1 MNTDYNKKLLENMYE
16 ALNSQDLE
24 AQHQYWHDD
33 MVWHGPP
40 GFGDIHGIENFK
52 YKVLSPFY
60 QAFPDYHVK
69 NDIVVA
75 EDNWIS
81 ATGFLTGT
89 HKGTYLGVEPTG
101 VAIKMQFSDFWSIK
115 DGKFLDNYVMVDN
128 HGVFEQMGL
137 KFNS

>member
-40 GFGDIHGIENFK
+40 GFGDIYGIENFK

-101 VAIKMQFSDFWSIK
+101 VAIKMQFSDFWS
-115 DGKFLDNYVMVDN
+115 
-128 HGVFEQMGL
+128 
-137 KFNS
+137 

>member
-1 MNTDYNKKLLENMYE
+1 MTLDESKKLLADMYD
-16 ALNSQDLE
+16 ALNAQDLE
-24 AQHQYWHDD
+24 AQHKYWHDD
-33 MVWHGPP
+33 MVWHGPA

-52 YKVLSPFY
+52 YKVLKPFY
-60 QAFPDYHVK
+60 EAFPDYHVK

-75 EDNWIS
+75 EGNWIS

-89 HKGTYLGVEPTG
+89 HSGTYLGVEPTG
-101 VAIKMQFSDFWSIK
+101 KSIKMQFSDFWTIK

-137 KFNS
+137 KFK

>member
-1 MNTDYNKKLLENMYE
+1 MTLDESKKLLADMYD
-16 ALNSQDLE
+16 ALNAQDLE
-24 AQHQYWHDD
+24 AQHKYWHDN

-40 GFGDIHGIENFK
+40 GFGDTHGIENFK
-52 YKVLSPFY
+52 YKVLKPFY
-60 QAFPDYHVK
+60 EAFPDYHVK

-75 EDNWIS
+75 EGEWIS

-89 HKGTYLGVEPTG
+89 HSGTYLGVEPTG
-101 VAIKMQFSDFWSIK
+101 KSIKMQFSDFWTIK

-137 KFNS
+137 KFK

>member
-1 MNTDYNKKLLENMYE
+1 MTLDESKKLLADMYD
-16 ALNSQDLE
+16 ALNAQDLE
-24 AQHQYWHDD
+24 AQHKYWHDD

-40 GFGDIHGIENFK
+40 GLGDIHGIENFK
-52 YKVLSPFY
+52 YKVLKPFY
-60 QAFPDYHVK
+60 EAFPDYHVK

-75 EDNWIS
+75 EGEWIS

-89 HKGTYLGVEPTG
+89 HSGTYLGVEPTG
-101 VAIKMQFSDFWSIK
+101 KSIKMQFSDFWTIK

-137 KFNS
+137 KFK

>member
-1 MNTDYNKKLLENMYE
+1 
-16 ALNSQDLE
+16 
-24 AQHQYWHDD
+24 

-52 YKVLSPFY
+52 YKVLKPFY
-60 QAFPDYHVK
+60 DAFPDYHVK

-75 EDNWIS
+75 EGEWIS

-89 HKGTYLGVEPTG
+89 HRGTYLGVEATG
-101 VAIKMQFSDFWSIK
+101 KSIKMQFSDFWTIK
-115 DGKFLDNYVMVDN
+115 EGKFLDNYVMCDN

-137 KFNS
+137 KFK

>member
-1 MNTDYNKKLLENMYE
+1 MNIEDSKKLLENMYE
-16 ALNSQDLE
+16 ALNAQDLE
-24 AQHQYWHDD
+24 AHHKYWHDN

-40 GFGDIHGIENFK
+40 GFGDIHRIDNFK
-52 YKVLSPFY
+52 YKVLKPFY
-60 QAFPDYHVK
+60 EAFPDYHVK

-75 EDNWIS
+75 EGEWIS

-89 HKGTYLGVEPTG
+89 HSGTYLGVEATG
-101 VAIKMQFSDFWSIK
+101 KSIKMQFSDFWTIK

-137 KFNS
+137 KFK

>member
-1 MNTDYNKKLLENMYE
+1 
-16 ALNSQDLE
+16 
-24 AQHQYWHDD
+24 

-52 YKVLSPFY
+52 YKVLKPFY
-60 QAFPDYHVK
+60 EAFPDYHVK

-75 EDNWIS
+75 EGKWIS

-89 HKGTYLGVEPTG
+89 HSGTYLGVEPTG
-101 VAIKMQFSDFWSIK
+101 KSIKMQFSDFWTIK

-137 KFNS
+137 KFK

>member
-1 MNTDYNKKLLENMYE
+1 MTLDESKKLLENMYD
-16 ALNSQDLE
+16 ALNAQDLE
-24 AQHQYWHDD
+24 AQHKYWHDN
-33 MVWHGPP
+33 MVWHGPS

-52 YKVLSPFY
+52 YKVLKPFY
-60 QAFPDYHVK
+60 EAFPDYHVK

-75 EDNWIS
+75 EGEWIS

-89 HKGTYLGVEPTG
+89 HSGTYLGVEATG
-101 VAIKMQFSDFWSIK
+101 KSIKMQFSDFWTIK

-137 KFNS
+137 SFK

>member
-52 YKVLSPFY
+52 YKVLSLFIRR
-60 QAFPDYHVK
+60 FP
-69 NDIVVA
+69 I
-75 EDNWIS
+75 
-81 ATGFLTGT
+81 T
-89 HKGTYLGVEPTG
+89 
-101 VAIKMQFSDFWSIK
+101 M
-115 DGKFLDNYVMVDN
+115 
-128 HGVFEQMGL
+128 
-137 KFNS
+137 

>member
-1 MNTDYNKKLLENMYE
+1 MNIDESKKLLEDMYE
-16 ALNSQDLE
+16 ALNAQDLE
-24 AQHQYWHDD
+24 AHHKYWHDD

-52 YKVLSPFY
+52 YKVLKPFY
-60 QAFPDYHVK
+60 DAFPDYHVK

-75 EDNWIS
+75 EGDWIS

-89 HKGTYLGVEPTG
+89 HSGTYLGVKPTG
-101 VAIKMQFSDFWSIK
+101 KSIKMQFSDFWSIK
-115 DGKFLDNYVMVDN
+115 NGKFLDNYVMCDN

-137 KFNS
+137 KFR

>member
-1 MNTDYNKKLLENMYE
+1 MTLDESKKLLADMYD
-16 ALNSQDLE
+16 ALNAQDLE
-24 AQHQYWHDD
+24 AQHKYWHDD

-40 GFGDIHGIENFK
+40 GLGDIHGIENFK
-52 YKVLSPFY
+52 YKVLKPFY
-60 QAFPDYHVK
+60 EAFPDYHVK

-75 EDNWIS
+75 EGEWIS

-89 HKGTYLGVEPTG
+89 HSGKYLGVEPTG
-101 VAIKMQFSDFWSIK
+101 KSIKMQFSDFWTIK

-137 KFNS
+137 KFK

>member
-1 MNTDYNKKLLENMYE
+1 MTLNESKKLLEDMYD
-16 ALNSQDLE
+16 ALNAQDLE
-24 AQHQYWHDD
+24 AQHKYWHDN

-40 GFGDIHGIENFK
+40 GFGDIHGIVNFK
-52 YKVLSPFY
+52 YKVLKPFY
-60 QAFPDYHVK
+60 EAFPDYHVK

-75 EDNWIS
+75 EGEWIS

-89 HKGTYLGVEPTG
+89 HSGKYLGVEPTG
-101 VAIKMQFSDFWSIK
+101 KSIKMQFSDFWTIK

-137 KFNS
+137 KFK

>member
-1 MNTDYNKKLLENMYE
+1 MTLDESKKLLADMYD
-16 ALNSQDLE
+16 ALNAQDLE
-24 AQHQYWHDD
+24 PQHKYWHDD
-33 MVWHGPP
+33 MVWHRPP

-52 YKVLSPFY
+52 YKVLKPFY
-60 QAFPDYHVK
+60 EAFPDYHVK

-75 EDNWIS
+75 EGQWIS

-89 HKGTYLGVEPTG
+89 HSGTYLGVEPTG
-101 VAIKMQFSDFWSIK
+101 KSIKMQFSDFWTIK

-137 KFNS
+137 NFK